1 MPRKSFDKKPAKQRV
16 TKPRGRRDGSD
27 APKTESRYK
36 RTDDSKPSFKR
47 EGATSERKGRASF
60 GGGDR
65 KPSERK
71 VGDFGTDR
79 FERKP
84 RSFDSGDKKPYER
97 KTREGF
103 GDERKPYDRK
113 PRSFDSSEKKPFERA
128 PRSFDR
134 DEKKPFARK
143 SDGGFGGDKKPYER
157 KTRVG
162 AGDGTK
168 PYERKSG
175 RGVFGDEGDKKPPYA
190 RKPRNFEAE
199 NKPYERKTQ
208 TTNGRDRKTFVR
220 KSDGP
225 DTFDSNGFETK
236 KRSVDSG
243 ERRPYERKGAD
254 GERKP
259 YERRTT
265 SKFPGADRKTYK
277 KAGSAEFNAMKAY
290 ERKSALEKQKQEQR
304 EDDGTVRLNRY
315 ISNAG
320 ICSRREADVIIKSGA
335 VKVNG
340 QVVTEMGFRVGPDD
354 TVNYGGETL
363 RKEKPVYMLLNKP
376 KDYITTTDDPKERR
390 TVMALVNH
398 TGPERLY
405 PVGRLDRNTTGLLLL
420 TNDGELAKK
429 LTHPSSKIKKIY
441 QVSLD
446 KNLKVTD
453 YQALLEGV
461 ELEDGFIKPDAVEYV
476 VGAEDKKEIGVELHS
491 GRNRIV
497 RRMFEHL
504 GYVVVKLDRVTFA
517 GLTKK
522 DLARGRTRY
531 LTDKEVGMLKML

>member
-1 MPRKSFDKKPAKQRV
+1 MPRKPFDNNKPAKKQRV

-27 APKTESRYK
+27 APKTNSRYT
-36 RTDDSKPSFKR
+36 RSDDSKPSFKK
-47 EGATSERKGRASF
+47 EGGFSSERKPYERKARASF
-60 GGGDR
+60 GDD
-65 KPSERK
+65 KPERK
-71 VGDFGTDR
+71 SRPSFGTDKPER
-79 FERKP
+79 KPRSFDDKKDFGKDAFERKP
-84 RSFDSGDKKPYER
+84 RSFDSGEKKPYE
-97 KTREGF
+97 
-103 GDERKPYDRK
+103 RK
-113 PRSFDSSEKKPFERA
+113 PRSFDSGEKKPFERK
-128 PRSFDR
+128 PRSFDSGG
-134 DEKKPFARK
+134 EKKPF
-143 SDGGFGGDKKPYER
+143 ER
-157 KTRVG
+157 KTRSSDND
-162 AGDGTK
+162 A

-175 RGVFGDEGDKKPPYA
+175 RGVFGHEGEKRPPYA
-190 RKPRNFEAE
+190 RKPRTNSGDD
-199 NKPYERKTQ
+199 KPFERKTQ

-225 DTFDSNGFETK
+225 DTFDSNGFERKT
-236 KRSVDSG
+236 RSVDSG
-243 ERRPYERKGAD
+243 ERKPYERKTRAGFGD
-254 GERKP
+254 DKKP
-259 YERRTT
+259 FERRST

-277 KAGSAEFNAMKAY
+277 KAGTAEFNAMKAY

-320 ICSRREADVIIKSGA
+320 ICSRREADVLIKSGA

-340 QVVTEMGFRVGPDD
+340 TVVTEMGFRVGPDD
-354 TVNYGGETL
+354 VVNYGGETL

-376 KDYITTTDDPKERR
+376 RDYITTTDDPKERR

-446 KNLKVTD
+446 KNLKVAD

>member
-1 MPRKSFDKKPAKQRV
+1 MPRKPFDKKTTTRG
-16 TKPRGRRDGSD
+16 GRRDGSD
-27 APKTESRYK
+27 APKTNSR
-36 RTDDSKPSFKR
+36 RSDDSKPRFKK
-47 EGATSERKGRASF
+47 EGGFDKARPERKSRDSF
-60 GGGDR
+60 GTD
-65 KPSERK
+65 KPERK
-71 VGDFGTDR
+71 SRGDFGTDR
-79 FERKP
+79 PERKPRSFDRDDKKDFGKDMFDRKPRSFDKDDKKPFERKP
-84 RSFDSGDKKPYER
+84 RSFDGGEKKPYER
-97 KTREGF
+97 K
-103 GDERKPYDRK
+103 
-113 PRSFDSSEKKPFERA
+113 S
-128 PRSFDR
+128 
-134 DEKKPFARK
+134 
-143 SDGGFGGDKKPYER
+143 GGFGGGAKKPYER
-157 KTRVG
+157 KPRG
-162 AGDGTK
+162 FDNDA

-190 RKPRNFEAE
+190 RKPRTNSGVD
-199 NKPYERKTQ
+199 KPYERKTRSFGSDERPTERKTQ

-225 DTFDSNGFETK
+225 DMFDDKGFERK
-236 KRSVDSG
+236 SRGKDSG
-243 ERRPYERKGAD
+243 ERRPYERKPAG
-254 GERKP
+254 
-259 YERRTT
+259 
-265 SKFPGADRKTYK
+265 KFPGADRKTYK
-277 KAGSAEFNAMKAY
+277 KAGSKEFNAMKAY

-320 ICSRREADVIIKSGA
+320 ICSRREADVLIKSGA

-340 QVVTEMGFRVGPDD
+340 VVVTEMGFRVGPDD
-354 TVNYGGETL
+354 VVNYGGETL

-390 TVMALVNH
+390 TVMNLVNH
-398 TGPERLY
+398 NGPERLY

-446 KNLKVTD
+446 KNLKVAD
-453 YQALLEGV
+453 YHALLEGI
-461 ELEDGFIKPDAVEYV
+461 ELEDGFIKPDAIEYV
-476 VGAEDKKEIGVELHS
+476 AGAEDKKEIGVELHS

>member
-1 MPRKSFDKKPAKQRV
+1 MPRKSFDKKPTKQRV

-36 RTDDSKPSFKR
+36 RTDDSRPSFKR
-47 EGATSERKGRASF
+47 DGAPSSERKPYERKQSRPSF
-60 GGGDR
+60 GGDDK
-65 KPSERK
+65 KPFERK
-71 VGDFGTDR
+71 ATKDFGTDR

-84 RSFDSGDKKPYER
+84 RSFDSGEKKPFERRSTGGGFGDGGEKKPYE
-97 KTREGF
+97 
-103 GDERKPYDRK
+103 RK
-113 PRSFDSSEKKPFERA
+113 PRSFDSGE
-128 PRSFDR
+128 
-134 DEKKPFARK
+134 
-143 SDGGFGGDKKPYER
+143 KKPYER
-157 KTRVG
+157 KPRSF
-162 AGDGTK
+162 DSEEKK
-168 PYERKSG
+168 PYERKGG
-175 RGVFGDEGDKKPPYA
+175 RGVFGDEGDKKPAFERKA
-190 RKPRNFEAE
+190 RTSFGDGAE
-199 NKPYERKTQ
+199 KKPYERKP
-208 TTNGRDRKTFVR
+208 R
-220 KSDGP
+220 S
-225 DTFDSNGFETK
+225 FDSDEK
-236 KRSVDSG
+236 K
-243 ERRPYERKGAD
+243 PYERKPRSFDSGDKKPFERKPRSFDSGEKKPYERKPREGFGAEG

-259 YERRTT
+259 YERKTGA
-265 SKFPGADRKTYK
+265 KFPGADRKTYK

-304 EDDGTVRLNRY
+304 EDDGTTRLNRY

-335 VKVNG
+335 VMVNG
-340 QVVTEMGFRVGPDD
+340 KVVTEMGFRVGPDD

-390 TVMALVNH
+390 TVMSLINH
-398 TGPERLY
+398 NGNERLY

-420 TNDGELAKK
+420 TNDGDLAKK

-461 ELEDGFIKPDAVEYV
+461 ELEDGFIKPDAVEYI

>member
-1 MPRKSFDKKPAKQRV
+1 MPRKPFDNKKPAKQRV

-27 APKTESRYK
+27 APKTNSRYT
-36 RTDDSKPSFKR
+36 RSDDSKPPFKK
-47 EGATSERKGRASF
+47 EGGFSSERKPYERKARAGF
-60 GGGDR
+60 GDDKKDFGKDVFER
-65 KPSERK
+65 KPRSFDKDDKKPFERK
-71 VGDFGTDR
+71 PRSFDSGDKKP

-97 KTREGF
+97 K
-103 GDERKPYDRK
+103 
-113 PRSFDSSEKKPFERA
+113 PRSFDN
-128 PRSFDR
+128 DN
-134 DEKKPFARK
+134 
-143 SDGGFGGDKKPYER
+143 
-157 KTRVG
+157 T
-162 AGDGTK
+162 

-190 RKPRNFEAE
+190 RKPRTSSGVD
-199 NKPYERKTQ
+199 KPYERKTRSFDRDERPTERKTQ
-208 TTNGRDRKTFVR
+208 STNGRDRKTFVR

-225 DTFDSNGFETK
+225 DMFDERGFE
-236 KRSVDSG
+236 
-243 ERRPYERKGAD
+243 RKTRGVA
-254 GERKP
+254 GSERKP
-259 YERRTT
+259 FERKPGA
-265 SKFPGADRKTYK
+265 KFPGADRKTYK
-277 KAGSAEFNAMKAY
+277 KAGSKEFNAMKAY

-320 ICSRREADVIIKSGA
+320 ICSRREADVLIKSGA

-340 QVVTEMGFRVGPDD
+340 VVVTEMGFRVGPDD
-354 TVNYGGETL
+354 VVNYGGETL

-390 TVMALVNH
+390 TVMNLVNH
-398 TGPERLY
+398 NGPERLY

-446 KNLKVTD
+446 KNLKVAD
-453 YQALLEGV
+453 YHALLEGI
-461 ELEDGFIKPDAVEYV
+461 ELEDGFIKPDAIEYV
-476 VGAEDKKEIGVELHS
+476 AGAEDKKEIGVELHS